1 VTDFARTLLAVAQ
14 GAPTMHVFYPSTVFL
29 GEAAANLPEYC
40 AAKAAGEEVCR
51 QLARRFPAWHMYAP
65 RLPRMATD
73 QNNGLL
79 PAEME
84 APEIVV
90 LRHLRAM
97 KAHSR
102 SGRP

>member
-1 VTDFARTLLAVAQ
+1 
-14 GAPTMHVFYPSTVFL
+14 
-29 GEAAANLPEYC
+29 
-40 AAKAAGEEVCR
+40 
-51 QLARRFPAWHMYAP
+51 MYAP
-65 RLPRMATD
+65 RLPRMSTD